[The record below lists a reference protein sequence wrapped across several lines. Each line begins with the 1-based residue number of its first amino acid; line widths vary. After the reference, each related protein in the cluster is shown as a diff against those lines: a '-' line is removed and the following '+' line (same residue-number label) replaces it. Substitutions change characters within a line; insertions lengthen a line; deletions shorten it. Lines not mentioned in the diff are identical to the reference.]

1 MADFLSHLLTPL
13 DPLYDRHGRSFA
25 EEAIKHGLRAILS
38 DVVRLGRIGFFVK
51 NRCNFRDC
59 IQVAI
64 VVFPP
69 LALCS
74 RVARLIVQW
83 VTQRSSPQLGV
94 IVLKLL
100 LQPHDPLHNIAPVF
114 ALGTGIRGLV
124 QIPTQLLL
132 RVQSFK
138 GIEDSLWSPGLL
150 RCALDLGRVEQLLW

>member
-1 MADFLSHLLTPL
+1 MTDFLSHLLTPL
-13 DPLYDRHGRSFA
+13 DPLYDWHGRSFA

-74 RVARLIVQW
+74 RVAR
-83 VTQRSSPQLGV
+83 
-94 IVLKLL
+94 
-100 LQPHDPLHNIAPVF
+100 
-114 ALGTGIRGLV
+114 
-124 QIPTQLLL
+124 
-132 RVQSFK
+132 
-138 GIEDSLWSPGLL
+138 
-150 RCALDLGRVEQLLW
+150 